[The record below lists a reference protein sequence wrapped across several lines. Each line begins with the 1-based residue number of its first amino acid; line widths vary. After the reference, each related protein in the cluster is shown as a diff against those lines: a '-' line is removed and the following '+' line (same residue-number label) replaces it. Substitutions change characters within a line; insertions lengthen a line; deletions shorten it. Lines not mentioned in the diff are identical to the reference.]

1 MSSLLRIL
9 VLGGNGLI
17 GLAVVRGLHAAG
29 HEVVGLGRSA
39 KNGARLFP
47 QIEWR
52 SADIAA
58 LRSAQDWLP
67 LLVNVNVVIN
77 ASGALQDG
85 SRDNLEHIHH
95 TAIAAL
101 VSACES
107 IAGIRLVQISA
118 PGAAANATTEFM
130 RSKSRGDDAIK
141 RSRLNWIVLRPG
153 LVIGPNAYGGS
164 ALLRMMA
171 AFRWA
176 HVPAFAGKRIQ
187 TVAMSDVA
195 QVVLEA
201 AEGRLPARSDVDL
214 VAPAPETLQQLID
227 RLRIWL
233 GFGPA
238 TLSIA
243 VPRFAFGIVSWFADL
258 LGHLGWRSPLR
269 TNAVLALENEVL
281 GDAAKLR
288 QLRGAD
294 LMSLEQTLAAM
305 PATIQERWFA
315 SLALLMPIMVA
326 TLSLFWL
333 LSGLFGALS
342 VDRAAALLPSSVVSL
357 QIAKILVL
365 SGIAVDIVLGAAI
378 LNRPTARLTCIGMI
392 AVSISYLVAGTVL
405 TPALWLDPLGPFVKV
420 LPATLLAAVTWVVLE
435 ER

>member
-1 MSSLLRIL
+1 MSSTLRIL

-17 GLAVVRGLHAAG
+17 GLSIVRRLHTAG
-29 HEVVGLGRSA
+29 HDVVGLGRSA

-67 LLVNVNVVIN
+67 LLLNVAVVVN
-77 ASGALQDG
+77 ASGALQD
-85 SRDNLEHIHH
+85 SARDNLEHIHH

-101 VSACES
+101 ADACES
-107 IAGIRLVQISA
+107 IAGIRFVQISA

-130 RSKSRGDDAIK
+130 RSKSRGDNAIK
-141 RSRLNWIVLRPG
+141 RSSLNWIVLRPG

-171 AFRWA
+171 AFPWA
-176 HVPAFAGKRIQ
+176 NVPAFANKRIQ

-201 AEGRLPARSDVDL
+201 AEGRLPVRIDVDL
-214 VAPAPETLQQLID
+214 VASKPATLQQLID
-227 RLRIWL
+227 RLRIWM
-233 GFGPA
+233 GFSPA
-238 TLSIA
+238 PISIA
-243 VPRFAFGIVSWFADL
+243 VPRFAVVVVSWFADQ

-269 TNAVLALENEVL
+269 STALLALDSEVL
-281 GDAAKLR
+281 GDATKLQ
-288 QLRGAD
+288 QLRGAE
-294 LMSLEQTLAAM
+294 LMSLDQTLAAM

-315 SLALLMPIMVA
+315 SLALLMPMMVA

-333 LSGLFGALS
+333 LSGLLGALS
-342 VDRAAALLPSSVVSL
+342 VERAAAVLPSFVISP
-357 QIAKILVL
+357 QIAKLLVVG
-365 SGIAVDIVLGAAI
+365 GIAVDIILGLSI
-378 LNRPTARLTCIGMI
+378 LNRPTARLACIGMI
-392 AVSISYLVAGTVL
+392 ATSIAYLVAGSVL

-420 LPATLLAAVTWVVLE
+420 LPSTLLAAVVWVVLE

>member
-1 MSSLLRIL
+1 MPL
-9 VLGGNGLI
+9 VANI
-17 GLAVVRGLHAAG
+17 DVV
-29 HEVVGLGRSA
+29 V
-39 KNGARLFP
+39 
-47 QIEWR
+47 
-52 SADIAA
+52 
-58 LRSAQDWLP
+58 
-67 LLVNVNVVIN
+67 N
-77 ASGALQDG
+77 ASGALQNG

-107 IAGIRLVQISA
+107 IAGIRVVQISA
-118 PGAAANATTEFM
+118 PGAVADATTEFM
-130 RSKSRGDDAIK
+130 RSKSRGDEAIK
-141 RSRLNWIVLRPG
+141 RSSLNWVVLRPG

-171 AFRWA
+171 AFPWA
-176 HVPAFAGKRIQ
+176 HVPSLASKRIQ

-201 AEGRLPARSDVDL
+201 AAGRLPAHIDVDL
-214 VAPAPETLQQLID
+214 VAPEPETLQQLID
-227 RLRIWL
+227 RLRIWM

-238 TLSIA
+238 LMSIA
-243 VPRFAFGIVSWFADL
+243 VPRFAVGIVSWFADR

-269 TNAVLALENEVL
+269 STAVLALKNEVL

-288 QLRGAD
+288 QLRGAE

-315 SLALLMPIMVA
+315 SLALLMPVMVA

-333 LSGLFGALS
+333 LSGLIGALS
-342 VDRAAALLPSSVVSL
+342 VDRAAAVLPASVVSL
-357 QIAKILVL
+357 QIAKMFVQG
-365 SGIAVDIVLGAAI
+365 GIAVDIILGAAI
-378 LNRPTARLTCIGMI
+378 LHRSTARLACVGMI
-392 AVSISYLVAGTVL
+392 ATSIVYLVAGSVL
-405 TPALWLDPLGPFVKV
+405 TPGLWLDPLGPFVKV

>member
-1 MSSLLRIL
+1 MRIL
-9 VLGGNGLI
+9 VLGGYGLI
-17 GLAVVRGLHAAG
+17 GLAIVRRLHVAG
-29 HEVVGLGRSA
+29 HDVIGLGRSA
-39 KNGARLFP
+39 KSGARLFP
-47 QIEWR
+47 QIAWR

-58 LRSAQDWLP
+58 RRSAQDWLP
-67 LLVNVNVVIN
+67 LLVNIDIVVN
-77 ASGALQDG
+77 AAGALQDG

-101 VSACES
+101 VTACES
-107 IAGIRLVQISA
+107 IVGMWLVQISA
-118 PGAAANATTEFM
+118 PGAAADATTEFM

-141 RSRLNWIVLRPG
+141 RSNLHWVVLRPG

-171 AFRWA
+171 AFPWA
-176 HVPAFAGKRIQ
+176 YVPAFAGKRIQ

-201 AEGRLPARSDVDL
+201 AEGCLPARIDVDL

-227 RLRIWL
+227 RLRVWM
-233 GFGPA
+233 GVGPA
-238 TLSIA
+238 SMSIA
-243 VPRFAFGIVSWFADL
+243 VPGLAVGIISWFADL

-269 TNAVLALENEVL
+269 SSVVLALENEVV

-315 SLALLMPIMVA
+315 SLALLMPVMVA

-333 LSGLFGALS
+333 LSGLIGALS
-342 VDRAAALLPSSVVSL
+342 VDRAAAVLPSSVGSF
-357 QIAKILVL
+357 QIAKMLVL
-365 SGIAVDIVLGAAI
+365 GGTTVDILLGAAI
-378 LNRPTARLTCIGMI
+378 LNRPTARLACMGMFATSI
-392 AVSISYLVAGTVL
+392 AYLVAGTVL
-405 TPALWLDPLGPFVKV
+405 TPALWLDPLGPFLKV
-420 LPATLLAAVTWVVLE
+420 LPAMLLAAVTWVVLE